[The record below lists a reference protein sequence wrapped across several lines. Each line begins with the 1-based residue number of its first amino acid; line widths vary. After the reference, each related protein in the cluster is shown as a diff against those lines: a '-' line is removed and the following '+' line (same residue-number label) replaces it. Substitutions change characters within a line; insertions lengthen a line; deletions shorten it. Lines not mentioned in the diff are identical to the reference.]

1 MPYGKKLHAAA
12 RWQIGVS
19 IMKVT
24 WLTQAGYLF
33 ESGKMRILIDPYLSD
48 SLGEKNPD
56 KKRRI
61 PADKAALSIRPDVIL
76 ITHAHEDHLNLE
88 TLLPVLDE
96 YDNITILCSESSFS
110 AIKALGKYEGK
121 HNIVMLAAHSVWSEG
136 GITFYAVRA
145 EHSDR
150 SAVGFIID
158 DGNKTYYHS
167 GDTLYNYD
175 VLDDV
180 LDLVED
186 GVDFA
191 FLPIN
196 GKGNNMNA
204 KDAADFAYELGAGAA
219 IPMHYGLFDEINPE
233 SFDFEDAIILEPY
246 KETELS

>member
-1 MPYGKKLHAAA
+1 MRSA
-12 RWQIGVS
+12 RCAYSFTVLKFLEVF
-19 IMKVT
+19 MKVT
-24 WLTQAGYLF
+24 WLTQAGFLF
-33 ESGKMRILIDPYLSD
+33 DSGKLKILIDPYLSD
-48 SLGEKNPD
+48 SLGEKYPE

-61 PADKAALSIRPDVIL
+61 KADRAALSVRPDVIL

-88 TLLPVLDE
+88 TLSPVLDS
-96 YDNITILCSESSFS
+96 YDGITILCSESSYR
-110 AIKALGKYEGK
+110 ALESYRDK
-121 HNIVMLAAHSVWSEG
+121 HNLVLLAAHSVWSEG
-136 GITFYAVRA
+136 SVTFYAVRA

-158 DGNKTYYHS
+158 DGKKTYYHS

-186 GVDFA
+186 GVDYA

-219 IPMHYGLFDEINPE
+219 IPMHYGLFDEVNPD
-233 SFDFEDAIILEPY
+233 SFDFEDRIILEPY
-246 KETELS
+246 VETEL